1 VLLELVADS
10 VLLYTEQSA
19 LPWVRTVLGGVTA
32 LGGEDRRELPQ
43 RVRGAARAGPAPP
56 GQPVLSEELRQR
68 IRAAV
73 EAERGEAVGQDG
85 ELASEPERRVTAS
98 APARTDAASPVTNG
112 VDRAEPQSPVPPIQ
126 SGRTAEP
133 AAPERKTAPAAPER
147 FAASVRSGRI
157 PGPAPPE
164 RPAEAGP
171 RERTAEPVKS
181 GRTAKPVEHAKRERA
196 AQPDLIEIAPAN
208 HKPVDVLQADRSDR
222 SERHRAGEPE
232 QPVRRHVVMARLVAS
247 ALAVIAVVSL
257 AVAVTRYVTA
267 ARADI
272 PASGPA
278 VSPAE
283 QRHEAKVR
291 AQAATWVTQQV
302 SRDDV
307 VSCDQ
312 VMCAALAAHRFP
324 RRELLVLGSTSLY
337 PKTSAVVIE
346 TAAVRGL
353 FGTSLHAYAPA
364 VLATFGSGDSL
375 ITIRVIAPGG
385 AAAYYEALAKDLAA
399 RKASGAALLQVNV
412 ITLSA
417 TARKQLIAG
426 QPDSRLLLAIAALAT
441 KLPID
446 IVQFGSSSPGA
457 DPDMPLRYADL
468 AQNDQAAHLA
478 ASAYLQSMRADLGTV
493 QAAYRPTSIATV
505 VLPRGQTVLRIE
517 FSAPSPLGLLGP
529 Q

>member
-1 VLLELVADS
+1 
-10 VLLYTEQSA
+10 
-19 LPWVRTVLGGVTA
+19 LGD
-32 LGGEDRRELPQ
+32 EDRRELPQ
-43 RVRGAARAGPAPP
+43 RVRGAARTGPAPP
-56 GQPVLSEELRQR
+56 AQPVLSQELRQR

-73 EAERGEAVGQDG
+73 QAERGEAVGPDQ

-98 APARTDAASPVTNG
+98 GPARSHVASPVING
-112 VDRAEPQSPVPPIQ
+112 VDHAIESQRPAPPIK
-126 SGRTAEP
+126 SERTAEP
-133 AAPERKTAPAAPER
+133 AAPERFAAP
-147 FAASVRSGRI
+147 VRSGRI

-164 RPAEAGP
+164 RTAEPAP
-171 RERTAEPVKS
+171 RKRTAKPVKS
-181 GRTAKPVEHAKRERA
+181 GRTAKPVEHAKREAA

-208 HKPVDVLQADRSDR
+208 HKPVDVLAADQ

-232 QPVRRHVVMARLVAS
+232 RPVRRHLVVARLIAS

-257 AVAVTRYVTA
+257 AGAVTKYVTA
-267 ARADI
+267 SRSDAQ
-272 PASGPA
+272 ASGPA

-283 QRHEAKVR
+283 QRHEARVR
-291 AQAATWVTQQV
+291 KQAATWVTQQV

-312 VMCAALAAHRFP
+312 VMCAALAAAGFP
-324 RRELLVLGSTSLY
+324 QRKLLVLGSTSPY

-364 VLATFGSGDSL
+364 VLATFGSADSL
-375 ITIRVIAPGG
+375 ITIRVIAPDG

-399 RKASGAALLQVNV
+399 RKESGAALLQVNV
-412 ITLSA
+412 ITLSPI
-417 TARKQLIAG
+417 ARKQLIAG

-446 IVQFGSSSPGA
+446 IVQFGSIGPGA
-457 DPDMPLRYADL
+457 DADMPLRYADL

-478 ASAYLQSMRADLGTV
+478 ASAYVQSMHADLATV

-505 VLPRGQTVLRIE
+505 VLPGGQTVLRLE
-517 FSAPSPLGLLGP
+517 FAAPSPLGLFGP
-529 Q
+529 